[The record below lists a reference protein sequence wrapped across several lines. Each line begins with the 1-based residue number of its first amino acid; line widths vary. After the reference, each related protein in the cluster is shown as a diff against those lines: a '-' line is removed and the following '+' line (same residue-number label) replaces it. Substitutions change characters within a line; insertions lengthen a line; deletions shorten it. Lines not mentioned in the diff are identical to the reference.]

1 MTRKQELDRLMMEKL
16 DHLAKEMYGEFGFL
30 TCSDEE
36 QNNILS
42 TLIQIKYVE

>member
-1 MTRKQELDRLMMEKL
+1 MTREQELDRLMMEKL
-16 DHLAKEMYGEFGFL
+16 DNLAKEMYGEFGFF

-36 QNNILS
+36 QKNILS